1 MSGRS
6 GTCAKRQSQAFRA
19 KVAFVAR
26 KGRETVIELAARYE
40 VRLAQIQ
47 AWYKALAVAEDAPG
61 QERRRTAYPIAP

>member
-1 MSGRS
+1 M
-6 GTCAKRQSQAFRA
+6 
-19 KVAFVAR
+19 AR